1 MISLPIKN
9 IKDILNQ
16 VFNESGYTNQD
27 INIKLPKDLDV
38 KIDYKEN
45 TFTLSFTG
53 KLPLI
58 SWKRLIML
66 SARIQ
71 GLELNETGGCLKIKY
86 FPDIKFL
93 YENDKEKKQ
102 EPPPDFTGIEEEIKS
117 EYPDEERQKIAS
129 LCLQYASEWA
139 TIGYSSGLTKEDFRR
154 DSKRLKRDCY
164 HFVRESVIKEKKYG
178 SVIIS
183 FILIYVILP
192 IILKWIIEKI
202 FRRLV
207 D

>member
-1 MISLPIKN
+1 MISLPIKH

-16 VFNESGYTNQD
+16 VFNESGYTHQD
-27 INIKLPKDLDV
+27 INIKLPKDLDI
-38 KIDYKEN
+38 KIDYKGN
-45 TFTLSFTG
+45 TFVLSFTG

-58 SWKRLIML
+58 SWKRLIVL

-71 GLELNETGGCLKIKY
+71 GLELNEKGGRVKIKY
-86 FPDIKFL
+86 FPDINFV
-93 YENDKEKKQ
+93 YDEENKSQ
-102 EPPPDFTGIEEEIKS
+102 AEPLDFSDIEEDIKAQ
-117 EYPDEERQKIAS
+117 YPDEERQKIAS

-139 TIGYSSGLTKEDFRR
+139 TIGYSSGLTKDDFRKNSR
-154 DSKRLKRDCY
+154 RLKRDCY
-164 HFVRESVIKEKKYG
+164 SFVKESVIREKECG

>member
-1 MISLPIKN
+1 MISLPIKH

-16 VFNESGYTNQD
+16 VFNDAGYTNQD

-38 KIDYKEN
+38 KIEYKNN
-45 TFTLSFTG
+45 TFILSFTG

-58 SWKRLIML
+58 SWKRLIVL

-71 GLELNETGGCLKIKY
+71 GLELNETGGRLKIKY
-86 FPDIKFL
+86 FPDIKFI
-93 YENDKEKKQ
+93 YDEENKTQ
-102 EPPPDFTGIEEEIKS
+102 MEPLDFSDIAEDIKS
-117 EYPDEERQKIAS
+117 QYPDEERQKIAS

-139 TIGYSSGLTKEDFRR
+139 TISYSSGLTKDDFRKNSRQLKRECYNFVKESVVRER
-154 DSKRLKRDCY
+154 DS
-164 HFVRESVIKEKKYG
+164 G